1 VIFSRCCL
9 ALAMLLLSSSLL
21 RAAEEANQAA
31 PAKEAALE
39 STPRFSIEIA
49 ALLSKSGCNAGACH
63 GNATGKGGLK
73 LSLRN
78 QDALFDYK
86 ALVEE
91 HNGRRVDTFYP
102 DRSLL
107 LAKPLMSTAHEGG
120 QRFTVDSPEA
130 ALLRRWIAGGA
141 PFDPPE
147 TSRVKSIRVTPDD
160 LILRAPED
168 RFQFKVTATFSD
180 GTEQDVT
187 RWACYDPVEPR
198 VTITPE
204 GAATFV
210 RDGETTVL
218 VRYLSAQ
225 KPVRVALVPQR
236 AEFFWNDAESANKID
251 EIVHTRLRE
260 LQINPSAAAGDAEF
274 LRRLSLDLLGV
285 LPTVEEAKAFIAD
298 KSDENQHSKRAKLID
313 AWLLRPEY
321 AELWALRW
329 ADLLREEEKYLDI
342 KGVRALHEWLRA
354 SFADNRPLDQFA
366 RALVSTIG
374 STYDNPPANYYR
386 ALRDPVM
393 RGEATAQ
400 VFLGTRLQC
409 AKCHNHPFDRW
420 TQDDYHQWTAVFARI
435 DYDILENSR
444 RDKNDKHEFIG
455 EQRVKILT
463 SGDVTNPRTNKP
475 AEPRLLGVKTPLD
488 GKTPR
493 LDALADW
500 LTAKDNK
507 QFARAM
513 SNRLWHSLL
522 GRGIVDPVDD
532 FRASNPPSHP
542 ALLDYL
548 ADELVKS
555 GYDQRHVLRLILNS
569 ATYQRSSAT
578 NPTNVDDEQHY
589 ARAIPR
595 KLSAEI
601 LLDTLCQVTGSQL
614 DWASLPDG
622 SRSAQ
627 RAGLG
632 ARRRKE
638 ASSDVDK
645 FLRSFGKPPRL
656 TNCDCERSTAGT
668 ISQSFQMLSGP
679 LPAELLAQPDNQ
691 LDRWA
696 KSQLPSAHLIEE
708 IWWTTLTRAPT
719 SEEQQA
725 ATQLLTSDKVRESG
739 DRRAVLED
747 LVWALVNSHEFQLRR

>member
-1 VIFSRCCL
+1 
-9 ALAMLLLSSSLL
+9 MLLLSAALL
-21 RAAEEANQAA
+21 RAAEEASHAA
-31 PAKEAALE
+31 PAKEPTLE
-39 STPRFSIEIA
+39 SAPRFSIEIA
-49 ALLSKSGCNAGACH
+49 ALLSKLGCNAGACH

-78 QDALFDYK
+78 QDARFDYK
-86 ALVEE
+86 ALIEE
-91 HNGRRVDTFYP
+91 HAGRRVDTFDP

-107 LAKPLMSTAHEGG
+107 LAKPLMNVAHEGG

-130 ALLRRWIAGGA
+130 ALLRRWIAAGA
-141 PFDPPE
+141 PFDPPN
-147 TSRVKSIRVTPDD
+147 TPRVKSIRVKPDD

-168 RFQFKVTATFSD
+168 RFQFQVTATFSD

-204 GAATFV
+204 GKATFV
-210 RDGETTVL
+210 RDGETTIL

-251 EIVHTRLRE
+251 DIVHARLRE
-260 LQINPSAAAGDAEF
+260 LQMNPSAPASDAEF
-274 LRRLSLDLLGV
+274 IRRLSLDVLGV
-285 LPTVEEAKAFIAD
+285 LPTVDEAKAFIAD
-298 KSDENQHSKRAKLID
+298 KSSDKRAKLID
-313 AWLLRPEY
+313 AWLVRPEY

-386 ALRDPVM
+386 ALRDPVT

-420 TQDDYHQWTAVFARI
+420 TQDDYHEWTAVFARI
-435 DYDILENSR
+435 DYDILENGR
-444 RDKNDKHEFIG
+444 RDKNDTHEFIG
-455 EQRVKILT
+455 EQRVKVT
-463 SGDVTNPRTNKP
+463 DKGDVTNPRTNKP

-488 GKTPR
+488 TGAAR
-493 LDALADW
+493 LDELARW
-500 LTAKDNK
+500 MTAADNK

-513 SNRLWHSLL
+513 ANRLWYSVM
-522 GRGIVDPVDD
+522 GRGLVDPVDD

-548 ADELVKS
+548 AAELVKS

-569 ATYQRSSAT
+569 ATYQRSTAT

-595 KLSAEI
+595 KLSAEV
-601 LLDTLCQVTGSQL
+601 LLDTLCQVTGSEL

-632 ARRRKE
+632 ARRKKE
-638 ASSDVDK
+638 SSSDVDK

-691 LDRWA
+691 LARWA
-696 KSQLPSAHLIEE
+696 KSQLRDSHLISE
-708 IWWTTLTRAPT
+708 IWWTILTREPT
-719 SEEQQA
+719 SEEDLAVRQM
-725 ATQLLTSDKVRESG
+725 LTSDKVRAAG
-739 DRRAVLED
+739 DRRPVIED
-747 LVWALVNSHEFQLRR
+747 IVWALVNSHEFQLRR

>member
-1 VIFSRCCL
+1 LKFTRSLL
-9 ALAMLLLSSSLL
+9 ALASLLLSSALL
-21 RAAEEANQAA
+21 RAAEQAPEGSA
-31 PAKEAALE
+31 
-39 STPRFSIEIA
+39 PRFSIEIA

-86 ALVEE
+86 ALVSE
-91 HNGRRVDTFYP
+91 HTGRRVDSFDP

-107 LAKPLMSTAHEGG
+107 LAKPLMNTAHEGG
-120 QRFTVDSPEA
+120 QRFTTDSPEA
-130 ALLRRWIAGGA
+130 ALLRRWLAAGA
-141 PFDPPE
+141 PNDPPN
-147 TSRVKSIRVTPDD
+147 TPRVKSIRVTPTD

-168 RFQFKVTATFSD
+168 KFQFKVTATFSD

-187 RWACYDPVEPR
+187 RWAVYEPVEPR
-198 VTITPE
+198 VAITPE
-204 GAATFV
+204 GAATFT

-225 KPVRVALVPQR
+225 KSIRVALVPRR
-236 AEFFWNDAESANKID
+236 AEFFWNDAESLNRVD

-260 LQINPSAAAGDAEF
+260 LQINPSAPASDAEF
-274 LRRLSLDLLGV
+274 IRRLSLDLLGV
-285 LPTVEEAKAFIAD
+285 LPTVDEAKKFIAD
-298 KSDENQHSKRAKLID
+298 KSPDKKAKLID
-313 AWLLRPEY
+313 AWLARPEY

-329 ADLLREEEKYLDI
+329 ADLLREEEKYLDV

-354 SFADNRPLDQFA
+354 SFANNRPLDQFA
-366 RALVSTIG
+366 RELVSTTG
-374 STYDNPPANYYR
+374 STYDHPAANYYR
-386 ALRDPVM
+386 ALRDPVT

-435 DYDILENSR
+435 DYEILENAR

-455 EQRVKILT
+455 EQRVKILDK
-463 SGDVTNPRTNKP
+463 GDVTNPRTNKP
-475 AEPRLLGVKTPLD
+475 AEPRLLGVKTTLD
-488 GKTPR
+488 GQTPR
-493 LDALADW
+493 LDSLAEW

-513 SNRLWHSLL
+513 ANRLWHSVM

-569 ATYQRSSAT
+569 ATYQRSSAA
-578 NPTNVDDEQHY
+578 NPTNLDDEQHY

-632 ARRRKE
+632 AKRRRE

-656 TNCDCERSTAGT
+656 TNCECERSTAGT

-679 LPAELLAQPDNQ
+679 LPAELLTQPDNQ
-691 LDRWA
+691 LDRWT
-696 KSQLPSAHLIEE
+696 KSQLPVAHLIEE
-708 IWWTTLTRAPT
+708 IWWTTLTRVPT
-719 SEEQQA
+719 SEEEQA
-725 ATQLLTSDKVRESG
+725 AKQLLTSDMVTDPKE
-739 DRRAVLED
+739 RRAVIED
-747 LVWALVNSHEFQLRR
+747 ILWALVNSHEFQLRR

>member
-1 VIFSRCCL
+1 MIFSRCCL
-9 ALAMLLLSSSLL
+9 ALAMLLLSSLLL
-21 RAAEEANQAA
+21 RAAEQATHAA
-31 PAKEAALE
+31 PPKDPALDV
-39 STPRFSIEIA
+39 TPRFSIEIA

-78 QDALFDYK
+78 QDARFDYR

-91 HNGRRVDTFYP
+91 HAGRRIDSFDP

-107 LAKPLMSTAHEGG
+107 LAKPLMNVSHEGG
-120 QRFTVDSPEA
+120 QRFKVDSPEA
-130 ALLRRWIAGGA
+130 DLLRRWIAAGA
-141 PFDPPE
+141 PFDPPN
-147 TSRVKSIRVTPDD
+147 TPRVKSIRVTPTD
-160 LILRAPED
+160 LILRAPD
-168 RFQFKVTATFSD
+168 DKFQFQVTATFSD

-187 RWACYDPVEPR
+187 RWACYEPVEPR

-236 AEFFWNDAESANKID
+236 PEFFWNDAESVNKID
-251 EIVHTRLRE
+251 EIIHARLRE
-260 LQINPSAAAGDAEF
+260 LQINPSAPASDAEF
-274 LRRLSLDLLGV
+274 IRRLSLDVLGV

-298 KSDENQHSKRAKLID
+298 KSPDKRAKLID

-329 ADLLREEEKYLDI
+329 ADLLREEEKYLDL

-366 RALVSTIG
+366 RALVSTTG

-386 ALRDPVM
+386 ALRDPVT
-393 RGEATAQ
+393 RAEATAQ

-420 TQDDYHQWTAVFARI
+420 TQDDYHEWTAVFARI
-435 DYDILENSR
+435 DYEILENAR

-455 EQRVKILT
+455 EQRVKILD

-488 GKTPR
+488 GKAAR
-493 LDALADW
+493 LDELAQW
-500 LTAKDNK
+500 MTAADNK
-507 QFARAM
+507 QFSRAM
-513 SNRLWHSLL
+513 ANRLWHSVM
-522 GRGIVDPVDD
+522 GRGLVDPVDD

-548 ADELVKS
+548 AEELVKS
-555 GYDQRHVLRLILNS
+555 GYDQRHVLRLLLNS
-569 ATYQRSSAT
+569 ATYQRSSAS

-595 KLSAEI
+595 KLSAEV

-632 ARRRKE
+632 ARRKKE

-656 TNCDCERSTAGT
+656 TNCECERSTAGT

-696 KSQLPSAHLIEE
+696 KSQLPAAHLIEE

-725 ATQLLTSDKVRESG
+725 AKELLTSDKVRESG

>member
-1 VIFSRCCL
+1 MKIPPIRF
-9 ALAMLLLSSSLL
+9 ALLCLLLLMPAVML
-21 RAAEEANQAA
+21 RAAEQTSL
-31 PAKEAALE
+31 PAKSNADQF
-39 STPRFSIEIA
+39 PRFSIEIA

-78 QDALFDYK
+78 QDAPFDYK
-86 ALVEE
+86 ALVKE
-91 HNGRRVDTFYP
+91 HTGRRVDSFVP

-107 LAKPLMSTAHEGG
+107 LAKPLMNVAHEGG
-120 QRFTVDSPEA
+120 QRFTTDSPEA
-130 ALLRRWIAGGA
+130 NLLRRWIAAGA
-141 PFDPPE
+141 PNDPPN
-147 TSRVKSIRVTPDD
+147 TPKVKSIRVTPAD

-168 RFQFKVTATFSD
+168 RFQFNVVATFSD

-236 AEFFWNDAESANKID
+236 AEFFWNDAESLNNVD
-251 EIVHTRLRE
+251 EIVHARLRE
-260 LQINPSAAAGDAEF
+260 LQINPSPTASDAEF
-274 LRRLSLDLLGV
+274 IRRLSLDLLGV

-298 KSDENQHSKRAKLID
+298 KSPDKRAKLID
-313 AWLLRPEY
+313 AWLARPEY

-329 ADLLREEEKYLDI
+329 ADLLREEEKYLDL

-354 SFADNRPLDQFA
+354 SFAANRPLDEFA
-366 RALVSTIG
+366 RELVSTTG
-374 STYDNPPANYYR
+374 STYDHPAANYYR
-386 ALRDPVM
+386 ALRDPVT

-435 DYDILENSR
+435 DYDILENAR

-455 EQRVKILT
+455 EQRVKVLST
-463 SGDVTNPRTNKP
+463 GDITNPRTNKT

-493 LDALADW
+493 LKALAEW
-500 LTAKDNK
+500 LTGADNK

-513 SNRLWHSLL
+513 ANRLWHSVM
-522 GRGIVDPVDD
+522 GRGIVDSVDD

-569 ATYQRSSAT
+569 ATYQRSSVT
-578 NPTNVDDEQHY
+578 NPTNIDDEQHY

-601 LLDTLCQVTGSQL
+601 LLDTLCQVTGSEL

-622 SRSAQ
+622 SRSVQ

-638 ASSDVDK
+638 PSTDLDK

-696 KSQLPSAHLIEE
+696 KSQLPVAHLIEE

-719 SEEQQA
+719 SEELQT
-725 ATQLLTSDKVRESG
+725 ATQLLSSDKARDPKE
-739 DRRAVLED
+739 RRAVLED
-747 LVWALVNSHEFQLRR
+747 LLWALVNSHEFQLRR